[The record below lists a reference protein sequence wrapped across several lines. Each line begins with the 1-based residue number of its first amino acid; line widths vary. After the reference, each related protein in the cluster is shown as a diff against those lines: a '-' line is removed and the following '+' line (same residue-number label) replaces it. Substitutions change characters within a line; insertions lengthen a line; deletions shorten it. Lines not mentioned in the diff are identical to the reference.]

1 MGLKRS
7 LIVTLATAALL
18 AACGTGSETASSGTD
33 GEAAAVVNYVAPTE
47 IATMDSVMVTDMNSA
62 NYIGQV
68 QDGLYWENDMNEIE
82 PALAEALPEVSE
94 DGLTYTIKMREDA
107 KWSNGDPITANDFVY
122 AIQRLAN
129 PDTAAP
135 YSYLLAG
142 FANSEAVLSGEAP
155 VEELGVKALDDY
167 TIEIQL
173 DTPIPYIENL
183 LAFTPLYPQ
192 NQAFVEEAG
201 DAYGTN
207 SDNIVFSGPFTMS
220 NWDGTGLT
228 WTLEKN
234 ADYYNADSIA
244 IDEVNVQVIKEGSTA
259 VNLFEAGDIDNAPL
273 TGELAKQYQG
283 DENAVQ
289 QAKARNYW
297 MAFNYNNEVFQNQN
311 LREAIDYAINNEELA
326 TNVIGDGSN
335 AVATFVPENFI
346 FNPETEE
353 DFVTE
358 VGITDKYDPEEAAR
372 LWDLAKEELGVE
384 TLDLNLLGDDDEK
397 GKTTTQYIQGQ
408 VQNNLEGVTVNLQ
421 NVPKKNRLAQ
431 EDARDYDMVITGW
444 AADFAD
450 GINFFE
456 LLETGGPYNR
466 GDYTNTAYDAE
477 IEAARGEN
485 ANDPTARWA
494 NFVEAQNILVEDAA
508 WVPLYQ
514 EVETQ
519 LRNPNLTGI
528 TFRSVGNEFDLRT
541 ATLEAAE

>member
-207 SDNIVFSGPFTMS
+207 SDNIVFSGPFSMS

>member
-122 AIQRLAN
+122 AIQCLAN

>member
-33 GEAAAVVNYVAPTE
+33 GEATAVVNYVAPTE

-68 QDGLYWENDMNEIE
+68 QDGLYWENDMNEIQ
-82 PALAEALPEVSE
+82 PALAKALPEVSE